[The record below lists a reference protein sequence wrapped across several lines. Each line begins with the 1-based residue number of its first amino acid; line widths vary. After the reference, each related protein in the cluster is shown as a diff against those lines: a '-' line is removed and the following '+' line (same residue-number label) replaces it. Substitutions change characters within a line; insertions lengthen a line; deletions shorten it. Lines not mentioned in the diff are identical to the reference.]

1 MAKADIWMPIY
12 VGDYLAATSRLTT
25 EQHGAYLLL
34 IMDYWK
40 NGPLPDD
47 DRILA
52 QITRMSDD
60 AWSMSSSILRA
71 FFEQSNGTLVHSRIE
86 REKAEAES
94 NSSRNTARAKA
105 AAEARWAKKATSNAP
120 SMPGAVPGE
129 CPSPS
134 PSPESSSLR
143 SEDTPAGVRK
153 KPADQPPAA
162 LPDGLDLSAW
172 ERWVEYRKSINKALK
187 PASVQAAQKALAKH
201 GSQQAAVVEQSI
213 ANGWQGLFGLK
224 SAQAMGLPRQSA
236 HSGFGEVDY
245 REGIND
251 DGSFA

>member
-25 EQHGAYLLL
+25 EQHGAYLLM

-52 QITRMSDD
+52 QITRLSDD

-71 FFEQSNGTLVHSRIE
+71 FFEQRDGMLVHSRIE
-86 REKAEAES
+86 REKSEAES

-105 AAEARWAKKATSNAP
+105 AAEARWAKKAQSNAP
-120 SMPGAVPGE
+120 SMPGAVPGG

-143 SEDTPAGVRK
+143 SEDTPASARK
-153 KPADQPPAA
+153 KPAGQTPVEP
-162 LPDGLDLSAW
+162 PDGLDVPTW
-172 ERWVEYRKSINKALK
+172 ERWVEYRKGIGKPLK
-187 PASVQAAQKALAKH
+187 PASIPAAQKAMAKF
-201 GSQQAAVVEQSI
+201 GDQQAAVVEQSV
-213 ANGWQGLFGLK
+213 ANGWQGLFAVR
-224 SAQAMGLPRQSA
+224 SAQSMGLQGRTSS
-236 HSGFGEVDY
+236 HSGFGERDY
-245 REGIND
+245 ANSD
-251 DGSFA
+251 F